1 MTGKS
6 KAPCL
11 KLTAP
16 EEEWAVFQ
24 DQSDLPMD
32 LLIESLKKLDVNPA
46 SKDQLIAPPAKNIHR
61 SSGAVKDVKALIK
74 SEWWDEML
82 CLGSQ
87 DCARAGSW
95 GKASQTTHPLAAR
108 HLLQVHLRKWA
119 RLDKNEKRKK
129 LERVTEA
136 D

>member
-1 MTGKS
+1 
-6 KAPCL
+6 
-11 KLTAP
+11 
-16 EEEWAVFQ
+16 
-24 DQSDLPMD
+24 MD

-46 SKDQLIAPPAKNIHR
+46 SKEQLIAPPAKNINR
-61 SSGAVKDVKALIK
+61 SAGAAKDVKAPIK

-82 CLGSQ
+82 CLGSS
-87 DCARAGSW
+87 DRAHAGSW
-95 GKASQTTHPLAAR
+95 AKASQTTHPLAAR
-108 HLLQVHLRKWA
+108 HLPQVHLRKWA